1 MATER
6 SRIRRSK
13 DKAVHHGDVIHIYVA
28 SDTPPAVCDYLTALK
43 QRGDFSFEI
52 LRMVEDFLRRTGQ
65 LADEGTN
72 ISESSA
78 RDRSRRESADPL
90 ASRPLPGDANREIGV
105 QVNPIEESES
115 SSGTH
120 TLPTSASTTAPNPVE
135 VLRRQRKA
143 WVNKTQDT

>member
-6 SRIRRSK
+6 SRVRRTK
-13 DKAVHHGDVIHIYVA
+13 DKAVRHGDVIHIYVA

-65 LADEGTN
+65 LEDEGTN
-72 ISESSA
+72 LPESNL
-78 RDRSRRESADPL
+78 RDRAKSEPADAH
-90 ASRPLPGDANREIGV
+90 ASRPIGGAHRETGGKVTIPELEPPLDT
-105 QVNPIEESES
+105 NAP
-115 SSGTH
+115 H
-120 TLPTSASTTAPNPVE
+120 APASTTAPNPVE
-135 VLRRQRKA
+135 LLRRQRKA